1 MNFLIDLQDVSNGIF
16 VALRTLLLNICEPI
30 YGLIIFCFNIFE
42 DFGKV
47 RLFAESD
54 TISQI
59 YTRIGLILGLFM
71 VFRLT
76 FAGIQYLIDPDKMTD
91 SKVGIGNIVKKVLIV
106 VVLLGST
113 RSLFNFAYDFQDKLI
128 DSDIVD
134 KLILGPSNTE
144 KEKNHG
150 TDLAWY
156 TFSQFYTINTNV
168 DNTDQNRTTCEKMLD
183 NENQQGVIVNE
194 FYESH
199 KLDNAKYC
207 LNLESEG
214 EYPIK
219 DISGTEAKLNI
230 IDFNGFIC
238 VLVGIVLLWII
249 ITYTIQVGIRVFQL
263 AYLELVA
270 PIPIMMYLMP
280 NGDEQLKKWGQQCLT
295 TFLDF
300 FIRIAIMDFIIL
312 VSNSL
317 VELTEGNYILSNF
330 ENRSSLGDG
339 YITVTLIIALF
350 MFAKRVPD
358 LLKEIFPSMGGAA
371 SLSFGI
377 KSPKQAIGDI
387 PYVGG
392 MANKAIG
399 HMGNMGKK
407 AGGFVAKN
415 TVGRAWG
422 ATGGRVINRAKANM
436 QASEDARKARYE
448 YKDNRKNSLAAHEK
462 YGADFEAGNYEKVFG
477 DKEYATTYRNLQ
489 NAKAEAKAKYGEYT
503 YEYQEA
509 IKSAEK
515 AHEIQKNGKP
525 ELAAREKALKD
536 YPSYYPTP
544 KSNSQDNHATTSQ
557 TQQAAPSQTQ
567 PYISPQQ
574 AEENAYN
581 EYMDALTNGNSEE
594 EVRNKQENYETARKK
609 RQENDDFLDEF
620 YDRMDDGFGGQ

>member
-1 MNFLIDLQDVSNGIF
+1 MNFLINPQDVSNGIF
-16 VALRTLLLNICEPI
+16 AALRTLLLNICEPI

-91 SKVGIGNIVKKVLIV
+91 SKVGIGNIIKKVLIV

-134 KLILGPSNTE
+134 KLIFGPSNAE

-168 DNTDQNRTTCEKMLD
+168 DNTDQNRTICEKMLD
-183 NENQQGVIVNE
+183 NENQQGVIVKE

-207 LNLESEG
+207 LNLESKG
-214 EYPIK
+214 EYEQK
-219 DISGTEAKLNI
+219 DFDNENVKLNI
-230 IDFNGFIC
+230 INFNGFIC
-238 VLVGIVLLWII
+238 ILVGIVLLWTI

-350 MFAKRVPD
+350 MFAKRVPN

-387 PYVGG
+387 PILGG

-436 QASEDARKARYE
+436 QASEEGRKSRLEYEENLRNVDAT
-448 YKDNRKNSLAAHEK
+448 YKK
-462 YGADFEAGNYEKVFG
+462 YGQYYG
-477 DKEYATTYRNLQ
+477 DDSTSRDYNTLTDGDELFALRWKELD
-489 NAKAEAKAKYGEYT
+489 EAKEKRNAAAAKYGRSSN
-503 YEYQEA
+503 QFLEA
-509 IKSAEK
+509 ENAVTKAQSNYDRECGRRSDLKARASNLDDYKKYHPDELSSQPQTTMSIEEAASITGNPNANIDDKIKAAEV
-515 AHEIQKNGKP
+515 
-525 ELAAREKALKD
+525 LDRAARE
-536 YPSYYPTP
+536 
-544 KSNSQDNHATTSQ
+544 
-557 TQQAAPSQTQ
+557 
-567 PYISPQQ
+567 
-574 AEENAYN
+574 
-581 EYMDALTNGNSEE
+581 
-594 EVRNKQENYETARKK
+594 RNNNNNNNNNK
-609 RQENDDFLDEF
+609 
-620 YDRMDDGFGGQ
+620 

>member
-1 MNFLIDLQDVSNGIF
+1 MNFLINPQDVSNGIF

-91 SKVGIGNIVKKVLIV
+91 SKVGIGNIIKKVLIV

-134 KLILGPSNTE
+134 KLIFGPSNAE

-168 DNTDQNRTTCEKMLD
+168 DNTDQNRTICEKMLD
-183 NENQQGVIVNE
+183 NENQQGVIVKE

-207 LNLESEG
+207 LNLESKE
-214 EYPIK
+214 EYEQK
-219 DISGTEAKLNI
+219 DFDNENVKLNI
-230 IDFNGFIC
+230 INFNGFIC
-238 VLVGIVLLWII
+238 ILVGIVLLWTI

-350 MFAKRVPD
+350 MFAKRVPN

-436 QASEDARKARYE
+436 QASEEGRKSRLEYEENLRNVDATHK
-448 YKDNRKNSLAAHEK
+448 K
-462 YGADFEAGNYEKVFG
+462 YGKYYGEDSASRDYNKLTDG
-477 DKEYATTYRNLQ
+477 DELFALRWKELD
-489 NAKAEAKAKYGEYT
+489 EAKEKRNAAAAKYGRSSN
-503 YEYQEA
+503 QFLEA
-509 IKSAEK
+509 ENAVTKAQSNYDRECGRRSDLKARASNLDDYKKYHPDELSSQPQTTMSIEEAASITGNPNANIDDQIKAAEV
-515 AHEIQKNGKP
+515 
-525 ELAAREKALKD
+525 LDRAARE
-536 YPSYYPTP
+536 
-544 KSNSQDNHATTSQ
+544 
-557 TQQAAPSQTQ
+557 
-567 PYISPQQ
+567 
-574 AEENAYN
+574 
-581 EYMDALTNGNSEE
+581 
-594 EVRNKQENYETARKK
+594 RNNNNNNNNNNNK
-609 RQENDDFLDEF
+609 
-620 YDRMDDGFGGQ
+620 

>member
-1 MNFLIDLQDVSNGIF
+1 MNFLINPQDVSNGIF

-91 SKVGIGNIVKKVLIV
+91 SKVGIGNIIKKVLIV

-134 KLILGPSNTE
+134 KLIFGPSNAE

-168 DNTDQNRTTCEKMLD
+168 DNTDQNRTICEKMLD
-183 NENQQGVIVNE
+183 NENQQGVIVKE

-207 LNLESEG
+207 LNLESKG
-214 EYPIK
+214 EYEQK
-219 DISGTEAKLNI
+219 DFDNENVKLNI
-230 IDFNGFIC
+230 INFNGFIC
-238 VLVGIVLLWII
+238 ILVGIVLLWTI

-350 MFAKRVPD
+350 MFAKRVPN

-436 QASEDARKARYE
+436 QASEEGRKSRLEYEENLRNVDATHK
-448 YKDNRKNSLAAHEK
+448 K
-462 YGADFEAGNYEKVFG
+462 YGKYYGEDSASRDYNKLTDG
-477 DKEYATTYRNLQ
+477 DELFALRWKELD
-489 NAKAEAKAKYGEYT
+489 EAKEKRNAAAAKYGRSSN
-503 YEYQEA
+503 QFLEA
-509 IKSAEK
+509 ENAVTKAQSNYDRECGRRSDLKARASNLDDYKKYHPDELSSQPQTTMSIEEAASITGNPNANIDDQIKAAEV
-515 AHEIQKNGKP
+515 
-525 ELAAREKALKD
+525 LDRAARE
-536 YPSYYPTP
+536 
-544 KSNSQDNHATTSQ
+544 
-557 TQQAAPSQTQ
+557 
-567 PYISPQQ
+567 
-574 AEENAYN
+574 
-581 EYMDALTNGNSEE
+581 
-594 EVRNKQENYETARKK
+594 RNNNNNNNNNNK
-609 RQENDDFLDEF
+609 
-620 YDRMDDGFGGQ
+620 

>member
-1 MNFLIDLQDVSNGIF
+1 MNFLINPQDVSNGIF

-91 SKVGIGNIVKKVLIV
+91 SKVGIGNIIKKVLIV

-134 KLILGPSNTE
+134 KLIFGPSNAE

-168 DNTDQNRTTCEKMLD
+168 DNTDQNRTICEKMLD
-183 NENQQGVIVNE
+183 NENQQGVIVKE

-207 LNLESEG
+207 LNLESKG
-214 EYPIK
+214 EYEQK
-219 DISGTEAKLNI
+219 DFDNENVKLNI
-230 IDFNGFIC
+230 INFNGFIC
-238 VLVGIVLLWII
+238 ILVGIVLLWTI

-350 MFAKRVPD
+350 MFAKRVPN

-436 QASEDARKARYE
+436 QASEEGRKSRLEYEENLRNVDATHK
-448 YKDNRKNSLAAHEK
+448 K
-462 YGADFEAGNYEKVFG
+462 YGKYYGEDSASRDYNKLTDG
-477 DKEYATTYRNLQ
+477 DELFALRWKELD
-489 NAKAEAKAKYGEYT
+489 EAKEKRNAAAAKYGRSSN
-503 YEYQEA
+503 QFLEA
-509 IKSAEK
+509 ENAVTKAQSNYDRECGRRSDLKARASNLDDYKKYHPDELSSQPQTTMSIEEAASITGNPNANIDDKIKAAEV
-515 AHEIQKNGKP
+515 
-525 ELAAREKALKD
+525 LDRAARE
-536 YPSYYPTP
+536 
-544 KSNSQDNHATTSQ
+544 
-557 TQQAAPSQTQ
+557 
-567 PYISPQQ
+567 
-574 AEENAYN
+574 
-581 EYMDALTNGNSEE
+581 
-594 EVRNKQENYETARKK
+594 RNNNNNNNNNK
-609 RQENDDFLDEF
+609 
-620 YDRMDDGFGGQ
+620 

>member
-1 MNFLIDLQDVSNGIF
+1 MNFLINPQDVSNGIF

-91 SKVGIGNIVKKVLIV
+91 SKVGIGNIIKKVLIV

-134 KLILGPSNTE
+134 KLIFGPSNAE

-168 DNTDQNRTTCEKMLD
+168 DNTDQNRTICEKMLD
-183 NENQQGVIVNE
+183 NENQQGVIVKE

-207 LNLESEG
+207 LNLESKE
-214 EYPIK
+214 EYEQK
-219 DISGTEAKLNI
+219 DFDNENVKLNI
-230 IDFNGFIC
+230 INFNGFIC
-238 VLVGIVLLWII
+238 ILVGIVLLWTI

-350 MFAKRVPD
+350 MFAKRVPN

-387 PYVGG
+387 PILGG

-436 QASEDARKARYE
+436 QASEEGRKSRLEYEENLRNVDAT
-448 YKDNRKNSLAAHEK
+448 YKK
-462 YGADFEAGNYEKVFG
+462 YGQYYG
-477 DKEYATTYRNLQ
+477 DDSTSRDYNTLTDGDELFALRWKELD
-489 NAKAEAKAKYGEYT
+489 EAKEKRNAAAAKYGRSSN
-503 YEYQEA
+503 QFLEA
-509 IKSAEK
+509 ENAVTKAQSNYDRECGRRSDLKARASNLDDYKKYHPDELSSQPQTTMSIEEAASITGNPNANIDDKIKAAEV
-515 AHEIQKNGKP
+515 
-525 ELAAREKALKD
+525 LDRAARE
-536 YPSYYPTP
+536 
-544 KSNSQDNHATTSQ
+544 
-557 TQQAAPSQTQ
+557 
-567 PYISPQQ
+567 
-574 AEENAYN
+574 
-581 EYMDALTNGNSEE
+581 
-594 EVRNKQENYETARKK
+594 RNNNNNNNNNK
-609 RQENDDFLDEF
+609 
-620 YDRMDDGFGGQ
+620 

>member
-1 MNFLIDLQDVSNGIF
+1 MNFLINPQDVSNGIF

-91 SKVGIGNIVKKVLIV
+91 SKVGIGNIIKKVLIV

-134 KLILGPSNTE
+134 KLIFGPSNAE

-168 DNTDQNRTTCEKMLD
+168 DNTDQNRTICEKMLD
-183 NENQQGVIVNE
+183 NENQQGVIVKE

-207 LNLESEG
+207 LNLESKG
-214 EYPIK
+214 EYEQK
-219 DISGTEAKLNI
+219 DFDNENVKLNI
-230 IDFNGFIC
+230 INFNGFIC
-238 VLVGIVLLWII
+238 ILVGIVLLWTI

-350 MFAKRVPD
+350 MFAKRVPN

-436 QASEDARKARYE
+436 QASEEGRKSRLEYEENLRNVDATHK
-448 YKDNRKNSLAAHEK
+448 K
-462 YGADFEAGNYEKVFG
+462 YGKYYGEDSASRDYNTLTDG
-477 DKEYATTYRNLQ
+477 DELFALRWKELD
-489 NAKAEAKAKYGEYT
+489 EAKEKRNAAAAKYGRSSN
-503 YEYQEA
+503 QFLEA
-509 IKSAEK
+509 ENAVTKAQSNYDRECGRRSDLKARASNLDDYKKYHPDELSSQPQTTMSIEEAASITGNPNANIDDQIKAAEV
-515 AHEIQKNGKP
+515 
-525 ELAAREKALKD
+525 LDRAARE
-536 YPSYYPTP
+536 
-544 KSNSQDNHATTSQ
+544 
-557 TQQAAPSQTQ
+557 
-567 PYISPQQ
+567 
-574 AEENAYN
+574 
-581 EYMDALTNGNSEE
+581 
-594 EVRNKQENYETARKK
+594 RNNNNNNNNNNK
-609 RQENDDFLDEF
+609 
-620 YDRMDDGFGGQ
+620 

>member
-1 MNFLIDLQDVSNGIF
+1 MKFLINPQDVSNGIF

-91 SKVGIGNIVKKVLIV
+91 SKVGIGNIIKKVLIV

-134 KLILGPSNTE
+134 KLIFGPSNAE

-168 DNTDQNRTTCEKMLD
+168 DNTDQNRTICEKMLD
-183 NENQQGVIVNE
+183 NENQQGVIVKE

-207 LNLESEG
+207 LNLESKG
-214 EYPIK
+214 EYEQK
-219 DISGTEAKLNI
+219 DFDNENVKLNI
-230 IDFNGFIC
+230 INFNGFIC
-238 VLVGIVLLWII
+238 ILVGIVLLWII

-350 MFAKRVPD
+350 MFAKRVPN

-436 QASEDARKARYE
+436 QASEEGRKSRLEYEENLRNVDAT
-448 YKDNRKNSLAAHEK
+448 YKK
-462 YGADFEAGNYEKVFG
+462 YGQYYG
-477 DKEYATTYRNLQ
+477 DDSTSRDYNTLTDGDELFALRWKELD
-489 NAKAEAKAKYGEYT
+489 EAKEKRNVAAAKYGRSSN
-503 YEYQEA
+503 QFLEA
-509 IKSAEK
+509 ENAVTKAQSNYDRECGRRSDLKARASNLDDYKKYHPEELSSQPQTTMSIEEAASITGNPNANIDDQIKAAEV
-515 AHEIQKNGKP
+515 
-525 ELAAREKALKD
+525 LDRAARE
-536 YPSYYPTP
+536 
-544 KSNSQDNHATTSQ
+544 
-557 TQQAAPSQTQ
+557 
-567 PYISPQQ
+567 
-574 AEENAYN
+574 
-581 EYMDALTNGNSEE
+581 
-594 EVRNKQENYETARKK
+594 RNNNNNNNNNNK
-609 RQENDDFLDEF
+609 
-620 YDRMDDGFGGQ
+620 

>member
-1 MNFLIDLQDVSNGIF
+1 MNFLINPQDVSNGIF

-91 SKVGIGNIVKKVLIV
+91 SKVGIGNIIKKVLIV

-134 KLILGPSNTE
+134 KLIFGPSNAE

-168 DNTDQNRTTCEKMLD
+168 DNTDQNRTICEKMLD
-183 NENQQGVIVNE
+183 NENQQGVIVKE

-207 LNLESEG
+207 LNLESKG
-214 EYPIK
+214 EYEQK
-219 DISGTEAKLNI
+219 DFDNENVKLNI
-230 IDFNGFIC
+230 INFNGFIC
-238 VLVGIVLLWII
+238 ILVGIVLLWTI

-350 MFAKRVPD
+350 MFAKRVPN

-436 QASEDARKARYE
+436 QASEEGRKSRLEYEENLRNVDATHK
-448 YKDNRKNSLAAHEK
+448 K
-462 YGADFEAGNYEKVFG
+462 YGKYYGEDSASRDYNKLTDG
-477 DKEYATTYRNLQ
+477 DELFALRWKELD
-489 NAKAEAKAKYGEYT
+489 EAKEKRNAAAAKYGRSSN
-503 YEYQEA
+503 QFLEA
-509 IKSAEK
+509 ENAVTKAQSNYDRECGRRSDLKARASNLDDYKKYHPDELSSQPQTTMSIEEAASITGNPNANIDDKIKAAEV
-515 AHEIQKNGKP
+515 
-525 ELAAREKALKD
+525 LDRAARE
-536 YPSYYPTP
+536 
-544 KSNSQDNHATTSQ
+544 
-557 TQQAAPSQTQ
+557 
-567 PYISPQQ
+567 
-574 AEENAYN
+574 
-581 EYMDALTNGNSEE
+581 
-594 EVRNKQENYETARKK
+594 RNNNNQ
-609 RQENDDFLDEF
+609 
-620 YDRMDDGFGGQ
+620 

>member
-1 MNFLIDLQDVSNGIF
+1 MNFLINPQDVSNGIF

-91 SKVGIGNIVKKVLIV
+91 SKVGIGNIIKKVLIV

-134 KLILGPSNTE
+134 KLIFGPSNAE

-168 DNTDQNRTTCEKMLD
+168 DNTDQNRTICEKMLD
-183 NENQQGVIVNE
+183 NENQQGVIVKE

-207 LNLESEG
+207 LNLESKG
-214 EYPIK
+214 EYEQK
-219 DISGTEAKLNI
+219 DFDNENVKLNI
-230 IDFNGFIC
+230 INFNGFIC
-238 VLVGIVLLWII
+238 ILVGIVLLWTI

-350 MFAKRVPD
+350 MFAKRVPN

-436 QASEDARKARYE
+436 QASEEGRKSRLEYEENLRNVDATHK
-448 YKDNRKNSLAAHEK
+448 K
-462 YGADFEAGNYEKVFG
+462 YGKYYGEDSASRDYNKLTDG
-477 DKEYATTYRNLQ
+477 DELFALRWKELD
-489 NAKAEAKAKYGEYT
+489 EAKEKRNAAAAKYGRSSN
-503 YEYQEA
+503 QFLEA
-509 IKSAEK
+509 ENAVTKAQSNYDRECGRRSDLKARASNLDDYKKYHPDELSSQPQTTMSIEEAASITGNPNANIDDKIKAAEV
-515 AHEIQKNGKP
+515 
-525 ELAAREKALKD
+525 LDRAARE
-536 YPSYYPTP
+536 
-544 KSNSQDNHATTSQ
+544 
-557 TQQAAPSQTQ
+557 
-567 PYISPQQ
+567 
-574 AEENAYN
+574 
-581 EYMDALTNGNSEE
+581 
-594 EVRNKQENYETARKK
+594 RNNNNNNNNNNK
-609 RQENDDFLDEF
+609 
-620 YDRMDDGFGGQ
+620 